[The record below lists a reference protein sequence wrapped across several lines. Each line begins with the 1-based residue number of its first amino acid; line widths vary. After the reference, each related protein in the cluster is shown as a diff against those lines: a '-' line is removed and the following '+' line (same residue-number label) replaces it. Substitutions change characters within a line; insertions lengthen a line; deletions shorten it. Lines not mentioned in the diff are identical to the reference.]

1 MKKALKFIFVAA
13 LVVLMLG
20 TVVAC
25 TPNSGNGGTT
35 ATPTPEADV
44 SGSAL
49 KANFTQPGD
58 KYSFWS
64 YQFKSENPYA
74 GNTEREQQMNDRVL
88 NLESKYDIDIIFYVN
103 STTAGAEMLRQS
115 AFQGMPEVTG
125 MKENGLYSMMDT
137 YLYNNNPGAC
147 IEPLSDHED
156 VYDFRN
162 EDKFNVYSQYDLCEY
177 QKKLWFFIPDEI
189 GIHFEVGGNCLLF
202 NKKMVLSAGY
212 AAEDIYKWVDEG
224 TWNWEKFEEVL
235 KACSNNLNRP
245 AIERGNSGL
254 FMWSLANGNNTEF
267 VECIE
272 LPNGQKQD
280 SFVYTGDKGER
291 LMEAYDEFLKLAND
305 LKVMETTY
313 YQAGSTEPAEHF
325 MTGVTAWYYTGFS
338 SNCFYKQIE
347 TMEEDY
353 GIVPWPKGTSV
364 SVTDPYH
371 SMYPHLNPYCVF
383 RNKDANANIKG
394 GVQILCEL
402 FTPIYDT
409 NSEDAKAL
417 YETEISQYSRDED
430 SAKNLDMIEQSKTH
444 FRVFM
449 YNNAP
454 CLVGDLS
461 KLEQVLFGKGEDA
474 ILKLEKDAK
483 TYFESIADTINNSI
497 TKRSPYTWKE

>member
-13 LVVLMLG
+13 LVVLMLA

-25 TPNSGNGGTT
+25 GGDKGGTK
-35 ATPTPEADV
+35 ATPTPNAD
-44 SGSAL
+44 GTTSAL
-49 KANFTQPGD
+49 KANFTKPGE

-64 YQFKSENPYA
+64 YQFKSENPYS

-88 NLESKYDIDIIFYVN
+88 NLEEKYSIDISFYVA
-103 STTAGAEMLRQS
+103 SGTAGSELLRQS

-162 EDKFNVYSQYDLCEY
+162 DEKFNVFSQYDLCEY

-189 GIHFEVGGNCLLF
+189 GIDFEVGGNCLLF
-202 NKKMVLSAGY
+202 NKKMVQAAGY
-212 AAEDIYKWVDEG
+212 DPKDIYAWVDAG

-235 KACSNNLNRP
+235 VACNNPERAQF

-267 VECIE
+267 VECVE

-280 SFVYTGDKGER
+280 SFVYTGEKGQR

-305 LKVMETTY
+305 LKVMETSY
-313 YQAGSTEPAEHF
+313 YAAGSTDPADHF
-325 MTGVTAWYYTGFS
+325 MSGDVAWYYTGFS

-353 GIVPWPKGTSV
+353 GIVPWPKGKSV
-364 SVTDPYH
+364 SATDPYH

-383 RNKDANANIKG
+383 RNKAADANIKG
-394 GVQILCEL
+394 AVQILCEL
-402 FTPIYDT
+402 FTPIYDK
-409 NSEDAKAL
+409 NSEDAVAL
-417 YETEISQYSRDED
+417 YETEISQYSRDDE
-430 SAKNLDMIEQSKTH
+430 SAKNLDMIEKNKIH

-449 YNNAP
+449 YSNAP

-474 ILKLEKDAK
+474 ILAQEKDAK

>member
-1 MKKALKFIFVAA
+1 MKKALKLIFVAA
-13 LVVLMLG
+13 LIVLMLAS
-20 TVVAC
+20 VVAC
-25 TPNSGNGGTT
+25 GGNNGGTT
-35 ATPTPEADV
+35 ATPTPAAGD

-49 KANFTQPGD
+49 KANFTKPGET
-58 KYSFWS
+58 YSYWS
-64 YQFKSENPYA
+64 YQFKSENPYS

-88 NLESKYDIDIIFYVN
+88 RLEEQYGIDITFYVN
-103 STTAGAEMLRQS
+103 STTAGAEVLRQS

-156 VYDFRN
+156 VYDFRDDN
-162 EDKFNVYSQYDLCEY
+162 KFNVFSQYDLCEY

-189 GIHFEVGGNCLLF
+189 GVDYEVGGNCLLF
-202 NKKMVLSAGY
+202 NKKMVQAAGY
-212 AAEDIYKWVDEG
+212 EASTIYGWVEAG
-224 TWNWEKFEEVL
+224 TWDWAKFEEVL
-235 KACSNNLNRP
+235 VACTDMSKGQF

-280 SFVYTGDKGER
+280 SFVYQGVKGER
-291 LMEAYDEFLKLAND
+291 LMQAYDEFIKLADD
-305 LKVMETTY
+305 LKVMETSY
-313 YQAGSTEPAEHF
+313 YAAGAPEPAEHF
-325 MTGVTAWYYTGFS
+325 LMGEVAWYYNGFS
-338 SNCFYKQIE
+338 SNCFYKNIE

-353 GIVPWPKGTSV
+353 GIVPWPKGPAV
-364 SVTDPYH
+364 GVEDPYH

-383 RNKDANANIKG
+383 RNKAADANIKG
-394 GVQILCEL
+394 AVQILCEL
-402 FTPIYDT
+402 FTPIYDKD
-409 NSEDAKAL
+409 SEDAIAL
-417 YETEISQYSRDED
+417 YETEIKQYSRDDQSEV
-430 SAKNLDMIEQSKTH
+430 NLDMVEKNKIH

-454 CLVGDLS
+454 CLVGDLN

-474 ILKLEKDAK
+474 ILAKETNAK

>member
-13 LVVLMLG
+13 LVVLMLA

-25 TPNSGNGGTT
+25 GGDKGGTK
-35 ATPTPEADV
+35 ATPTPNAD
-44 SGSAL
+44 GTTSAL
-49 KANFTQPGD
+49 KANFTKPGEVY
-58 KYSFWS
+58 KFWS

-88 NLESKYDIDIIFYVN
+88 NLESKYNIDIVFYVN
-103 STTAGAEMLRQS
+103 ATTTGAEMLRQS

-162 EDKFNVYSQYDLCEY
+162 EDKFNVFSQYDLCEY

-202 NKKMVLSAGY
+202 NKKLVLSAGY
-212 AAEDIYKWVDEG
+212 AAEDIYAWVEQG
-224 TWNWEKFEEVL
+224 TWNWAKFEEIL
-235 KACSNNLNRP
+235 LACKNTLGKAP
-245 AIERGNSGL
+245 IERGNSGL

-280 SFVYTGDKGER
+280 SFVYSGDKGER

-305 LKVMETTY
+305 LGVMETTY
-313 YQAGSTEPAEHF
+313 YLAGATEPAEHF
-325 MTGVTAWYYTGFS
+325 MTGETAWYYTGFS
-338 SNCFYKQIE
+338 SNCFYKKIE
-347 TMEEDY
+347 TMEDDY
-353 GIVPWPKGTSV
+353 GIVPWPKGKSV
-364 SVTDPYH
+364 SETDPYH

-383 RNKDANANIKG
+383 RNKAADANMKG
-394 GVQILCEL
+394 AVQILCEL

-409 NSEDAKAL
+409 NSEDAQAL
-417 YETEISQYSRDED
+417 YETEIAQYSRDD
-430 SAKNLDMIEQSKTH
+430 QSAKNLDMIEQSKTH

-454 CLVGDLS
+454 CLVGNLS

-474 ILKLEKDAK
+474 ILAKEQDAK